1 MEQYDKKQIQ
11 KKLPKVLSFQQLLH
25 IYSKGTACVNR
36 YIVPYFNYIFIKNLI
51 LLCQYKKYLVR
62 KKEIKIVYLIFIFI
76 WKVVFGGLMNNSE
89 INWEQVRI
97 DASINIMNAIL
108 SSSIMVFIF
117 QFIFKRQIADI
128 AVSYADK
135 LIEELKK

>member
-1 MEQYDKKQIQ
+1 ME
-11 KKLPKVLSFQQLLH
+11 KVD
-25 IYSKGTACVNR
+25 IDWN
-36 YIVPYFNYIFIKNLI
+36 
-51 LLCQYKKYLVR
+51 
-62 KKEIKIVYLIFIFI
+62 
-76 WKVVFGGLMNNSE
+76 
-89 INWEQVRI
+89 QVRI

>member
-1 MEQYDKKQIQ
+1 MKD
-11 KKLPKVLSFQQLLH
+11 
-25 IYSKGTACVNR
+25 
-36 YIVPYFNYIFIKNLI
+36 
-51 LLCQYKKYLVR
+51 
-62 KKEIKIVYLIFIFI
+62 
-76 WKVVFGGLMNNSE
+76 
-89 INWEQVRI
+89 INWEQVRV

-135 LIEELKK
+135 LIEESKKKRE

>member
-1 MEQYDKKQIQ
+1 M
-11 KKLPKVLSFQQLLH
+11 
-25 IYSKGTACVNR
+25 VN
-36 YIVPYFNYIFIKNLI
+36 NT
-51 LLCQYKKYLVR
+51 
-62 KKEIKIVYLIFIFI
+62 
-76 WKVVFGGLMNNSE
+76 NN
-89 INWEQVRI
+89 IDWNQVRI

-135 LIEELKK
+135 LIEELKKD

>member
-1 MEQYDKKQIQ
+1 M
-11 KKLPKVLSFQQLLH
+11 S
-25 IYSKGTACVNR
+25 
-36 YIVPYFNYIFIKNLI
+36 
-51 LLCQYKKYLVR
+51 
-62 KKEIKIVYLIFIFI
+62 
-76 WKVVFGGLMNNSE
+76 NSN

-108 SSSIMVFIF
+108 SSSIMVFIL
-117 QFIFKRQIADI
+117 QFIFKKQISDI

>member
-1 MEQYDKKQIQ
+1 MEI
-11 KKLPKVLSFQQLLH
+11 LLGIILSLF
-25 IYSKGTACVNR
+25 V
-36 YIVPYFNYIFIKNLI
+36 FNIFINMD
-51 LLCQYKKYLVR
+51 
-62 KKEIKIVYLIFIFI
+62 KE
-76 WKVVFGGLMNNSE
+76 N
-89 INWEQVRI
+89 INWNQVRI

-135 LIEELKK
+135 LIEELKKEK